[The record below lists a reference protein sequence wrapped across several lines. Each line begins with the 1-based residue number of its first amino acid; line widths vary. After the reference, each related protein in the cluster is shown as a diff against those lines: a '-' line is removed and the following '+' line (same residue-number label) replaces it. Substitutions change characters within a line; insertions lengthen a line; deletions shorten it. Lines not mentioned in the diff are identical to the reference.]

1 MTYSHY
7 TLQRHCC
14 EVTISHLPLCAK
26 LWAAVILAL
35 KIYDKHAY
43 MLTTTLFL
51 TCEVG
56 KRIKIHDF
64 YVRERLP
71 DTQHFKVVNI
81 KIRAFLDV
89 TVNTYRRFGGKTLLR
104 NVGNYLPVY
113 KA

>member
-14 EVTISHLPLCAK
+14 EISHLPLCAK

-51 TCEVG
+51 TYVVG

-71 DTQHFKVVNI
+71 DTQHFEVLNI
-81 KIRAFLDV
+81 KIQVFLDV
-89 TVNTYRRFGGKTLLR
+89 NVNTYRRFEGKTLLR
-104 NVGNYLPVY
+104 NVCNYLPFY